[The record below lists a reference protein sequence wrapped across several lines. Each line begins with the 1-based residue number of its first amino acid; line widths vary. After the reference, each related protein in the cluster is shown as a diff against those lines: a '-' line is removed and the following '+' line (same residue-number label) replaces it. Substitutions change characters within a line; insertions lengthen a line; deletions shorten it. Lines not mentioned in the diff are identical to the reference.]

1 MKSKYRPFDYLTS
14 NYGTEV
20 YRLINVKNLKK
31 SFDNEDIINISEF
44 TFEKGKSYII
54 FGPSGCGK
62 STLLNIIA
70 GVITSDS
77 GGVIVNDLDITKL
90 SPVKRDDYRLKSV
103 GYVFQDFRL
112 LDNMTVEDNLRLLE
126 LEIKR
131 KFDVDK
137 MLDALGILAKKN
149 KKVTTLS
156 VGEKQ
161 RVAIARALIKDPLV
175 LLADEPTGN
184 LNLRIANEIMSLI
197 AGYAKKLDIPVI
209 AVSHNYNMKE
219 YFDVCIEMSELNR
232 GVVNV

>member
-1 MKSKYRPFDYLTS
+1 MIR
-14 NYGTEV
+14 
-20 YRLINVKNLKK
+20 INSLRK

-44 TFEKGKSYII
+44 TFKKGLSYII

-70 GVITSDS
+70 GVIPADS
-77 GGVIVNDLDITKL
+77 GQVVVNGLDITGL
-90 SPVKRDDYRLKSV
+90 PPVKRDEYRLKSV

-112 LDNMTVEDNLRLLE
+112 LDDMTVEDNLRILE
-126 LEIKR
+126 LEIKQ
-131 KFDVDK
+131 KFDIDK

-161 RVAIARALIKDPLV
+161 RAAIARALINEPLV

-184 LNLRIANEIMSLI
+184 LNTRIAKEIMSLT
-197 AGYAKKLDIPVI
+197 AGYAKKLGIPVI
-209 AVSHNYNMKE
+209 VVSHDHGMKE
-219 YFDVCIEMSELNR
+219 YFDVSIEMSELN
-232 GVVNV
+232 GGNNHA